1 MIVWLRKVLKKAV
14 LITEVSTIL
23 TEVEQLVEYR
33 QLLLF
38 SDRSLFSA
46 TKNGDINNH
55 NHRIDWGTLLNAL
68 PTVRTTI
75 NE

>member
-1 MIVWLRKVLKKAV
+1 MIVWLRKVLKKTV

-46 TKNGDINNH
+46 TKNGDISNH
-55 NHRIDWGTLLNAL
+55 NHRIDWRTLLNAL